1 MYLVP
6 SRPSP
11 GSEENAVTHRDRPAR
26 GPIPAAPSRARAI
39 GPALLLALLLAPA
52 PGRAELV
59 FTAVLDGSQAVPPTD
74 SPATGTAT
82 LVLDEAREA
91 IAYSVEYSVLEGE
104 ETEAHFHQGRPGTP
118 GPILFTLPLGSPK
131 AGTWPVTPDIVAEL
145 LAGRVYVLIHS
156 DPYWTGEIR
165 GNFALESLASD
176 RATWGRL
183 KAIFEQP

>member
-1 MYLVP
+1 
-6 SRPSP
+6 
-11 GSEENAVTHRDRPAR
+11 VTHSDHALPRPIR
-26 GPIPAAPSRARAI
+26 TVPYRARAI

-59 FTAVLDGSQAVPPTD
+59 FTADLAGARAVPPTD

-82 LVLDEAREA
+82 LVLDEAQGVVT
-91 IAYSVEYSVLEGE
+91 YSVEFTVLEGE
-104 ETEAHFHQGRPGTP
+104 ETEARFHRGRPGTP

-131 AGTWPVTPDIVAEL
+131 TGTWPVTPDIVAEL

-165 GNFALESLASD
+165 GDFALESLASD
-176 RATWGRL
+176 RTTWGRL
-183 KAIFEQP
+183 KAIFNQP